1 MEGVERCCIGKF
13 DSPAVFLE
21 TIGRGCEKLTDKFKD
36 WNHLFQADG
45 PTMKDELGIGLK
57 QRKWI
62 LMWTNKF
69 RLGIDPYF
77 IPTSKKHTMSRVQR
91 LARIKRRRAKQ
102 QK

>member
-1 MEGVERCCIGKF
+1 KF
-13 DSPAVFLE
+13 DSPVVFLE

-36 WNHLFQADG
+36 WDHLFQADG
-45 PTMKDELGIGLK
+45 PTMKDKLGIGLK

-77 IPTSKKHTMSRVQR
+77 ISTSKKHTMTRVQR
-91 LARIKRRRAKQ
+91 LARIKRRRAKK